1 MLARHS
7 IGFTTVGILAL
18 AAGCSQT
25 SGMFSWMSG
34 GGSSAPVASAPQPAT
49 RPVDAAGA
57 PADTPSA
64 DALAAKVNSY
74 TQDVAPQ
81 LDRRNKG
88 ADAPA
93 TQPVSAIIARLDA
106 YHTEPFS
113 LTPYPQDAPAPV
125 RREAPAAATDAAEG
139 DAAAQQPTASAISN
153 GKPVNAQASTGDA
166 NFPMIVPEGA
176 DQQAIPAS
184 ATDAPMTADQA
195 EHAAAQHLRDDP
207 ADLDGQLNY
216 QLLMFV
222 EGQPVPQMSALAGLR
237 AEDREVISSLMDGLS
252 NFRNV
257 VRSSN
262 NSLLADKVRPLVDMS
277 DRLRSQAELTLH
289 SVTLCTKV
297 DSYGVYKAV
306 DSDRFIA
313 GRENQVIVY
322 AEVEN
327 FQSQATN
334 DNQWQTKLSE
344 EMVLYT
350 ESGMP
355 VWPAKSEV
363 DSVVDL
369 CHERRHDFFVAK
381 LITLPQNLTIGR
393 YLLKLT
399 ITDQEANRVAEAT
412 TPVEIV
418 AE

>member
-1 MLARHS
+1 ML
-7 IGFTTVGILAL
+7 
-18 AAGCSQT
+18 
-25 SGMFSWMSG
+25 SWMSG
-34 GGSSAPVASAPQPAT
+34 GHDSGAAPVAAAPQPTTQPA
-49 RPVDAAGA
+49 DAAA
-57 PADTPSA
+57 PMDSESA
-64 DALAAKVNSY
+64 AALAAKVKSY
-74 TQDVAPQ
+74 AQDEGAQV
-81 LDRRNKG
+81 DKRNN
-88 ADAPA
+88 AATNAPA
-93 TQPVSAIIARLDA
+93 TQPVSDIIARLDT
-106 YHTEPFS
+106 YHTNSLS
-113 LTPYPQDAPAPV
+113 LTPYEQDVPTPAHHDS
-125 RREAPAAATDAAEG
+125 AASTDAASEG
-139 DAAAQQPTASAISN
+139 DAAVQAAATATVSKSA
-153 GKPVNAQASTGDA
+153 NALSPTGDA

-176 DQQAIPAS
+176 DQQAQPAS
-184 ATDAPMTADQA
+184 ASDAPVTADQA
-195 EHAAAQHLRDDP
+195 EHLAAQHLRDDP

-237 AEDREVISSLMDGLS
+237 AEDRQVISTLMDGLS

-277 DRLRSQAELTLH
+277 DRLRSESELTLH
-289 SVTLCTKV
+289 NVTLCTKV

-313 GRENQVIVY
+313 GHENQVIVY

-355 VWPAKSEV
+355 VWPAKNQV

-369 CHERRHDFFVAK
+369 CHEHRHDFFVAK

-399 ITDQEANRVAEAT
+399 VTDQEANRVAEAT

-418 AE
+418 VE

>member
-1 MLARHS
+1 MLARRA
-7 IGFTTVGILAL
+7 IAFTTVGILAL

-25 SGMFSWMSG
+25 SAMMSWMSG
-34 GGSSAPVASAPQPAT
+34 GHNSGAAPVAAAPQPSTQPA
-49 RPVDAAGA
+49 DAAA
-57 PADTPSA
+57 ASTDTESA

-74 TQDVAPQ
+74 TRDVGAQ
-81 LDRRNKG
+81 LDKRNNAAANG
-88 ADAPA
+88 PA

-106 YHTEPFS
+106 YHTDSFS
-113 LTPYPQDAPAPV
+113 LTPYEQDVPAPAHGDS
-125 RREAPAAATDAAEG
+125 ASGASASEG
-139 DAAAQQPTASAISN
+139 DAAVQAAATATVS
-153 GKPVNAQASTGDA
+153 KPANALSPTGDA

-176 DQQAIPAS
+176 DQQAMPAS
-184 ATDAPMTADQA
+184 ASDAPVTADQA
-195 EHAAAQHLRDDP
+195 EHLAAQHLRDDP

-237 AEDREVISSLMDGLS
+237 AEDRQVISTLMDGLS

-277 DRLRSQAELTLH
+277 DRLRSESELTLRN
-289 SVTLCTKV
+289 VTLCTKV

-313 GRENQVIVY
+313 GHENQAIVY

-355 VWPAKSEV
+355 VWPAKSQV

-369 CHERRHDFFVAK
+369 CHEHRHDFFVAK

-399 ITDQEANRVAEAT
+399 VTDQEANRVAEAT